1 MTHKKLFRTGC
12 TGTVVAAL
20 CCFTP
25 LLVIGLGAVGLS
37 AWLGWLDYV
46 LFPMLFASLGVVAYA
61 LYLRAGPSGPSPK
74 AVIIAAVIAF
84 SALIIWFEFH
94 YALRISLVAVAAVA
108 GYGFYLHKT
117 STRPG
122 GDATPEELS

>member
-46 LFPMLFASLGVVAYA
+46 LFPMMFASLGVVAYA
-61 LYLRAGPSGPSPK
+61 LYLRAGTSGPSPK
-74 AVIIAAVIAF
+74 AVIITVVIAV
-84 SALIIWFEFH
+84 SVLIIWLEFH

-108 GYGFYLHKT
+108 GYGFFLYKT
-117 STRPG
+117 STRP
-122 GDATPEELS
+122 DEAETPEEQT